1 MTPRE
6 RILAAIDREQIDKLP
21 SDMWVTPE
29 IMEALLAHFGIDP
42 GEDAEQ
48 GALTFNGGKVPAGP
62 KAILKL
68 WDELNVDGILNV
80 APPYIGPELEE
91 RNGIFYNE
99 WGFGYEKQRYG
110 SGTYLE
116 QVSYPMAEL
125 ETIDDL
131 KRYPWP
137 DPDWYDYDA
146 LSGLIERC
154 GGRAVNVGYTA
165 VFFFHNLLR
174 GLEQSLVDTVAYPEL
189 TGCLVERV
197 SDFFHEYHSRCF
209 EAAGHYIDTTQVTDD
224 FGSQHGLLIGPDV
237 FREFYKAPMQKA
249 IDLAKR
255 YGIKVFHHDDGDMRG
270 LLPEL
275 VEMGIDV
282 LNPIQ
287 YKCGDWDLG
296 ALKAEYGDRVC
307 FHSGVDNQDVLP
319 FGSPEEVKAEVKK
332 LVDTLAS
339 DGTGYI
345 VCSSH
350 NIQPNTP
357 VENVVALY
365 EAAYEYGGGD

>member
-6 RILAAIDREQIDKLP
+6 RVLAAINHERVDKLP

-29 IMEALLAHFGIDP
+29 IMEALLAHFGIDA
-42 GEDAEQ
+42 GEDRDD
-48 GALTFNGGKVPAGP
+48 GAVTFNGGKVPASP
-62 KAILKL
+62 KAMLAL
-68 WDELNVDGILNV
+68 WDELDVDGILNV

-91 RNGIFYNE
+91 RNGILYNE

-137 DPDWYDYDA
+137 DPDWYDYEA
-146 LSGLIERC
+146 LRGLIERC
-154 GGRAVNVGYTA
+154 EGRAVNVGYTA
-165 VFFFHNLLR
+165 VFYFHNLLR
-174 GLEQSLVDTVAYPEL
+174 GLEQSLIDTVACPDL
-189 TGCLVERV
+189 TRYLVGRV

-209 EAAGHYIDTTQVTDD
+209 EAAADLIDTTQVTDD

-237 FREFYKAPMQKA
+237 FRAYYKAPMQRA
-249 IDLAKR
+249 MDLAKR
-255 YGIKVFHHDDGDMRG
+255 HGIKVFHHDDGDLRG
-270 LLPEL
+270 LLPDL

-287 YKCGDWDLG
+287 YKCGDWDLA
-296 ALKAEYGDRVC
+296 ALKAEYGDRIC

-319 FGSPEEVKAEVKK
+319 FGSPEDVKAEVKK
-332 LVDTLAS
+332 LVDTLGR

-357 VENVVALY
+357 VENVLALY
-365 EAAYEYGGGD
+365 EAAREYGAG

>member
-6 RILAAIDREQIDKLP
+6 RVLGAINHEKIDKLP

-29 IMEALLAHFGIDP
+29 VMEALLDHFGIDP
-42 GEDAEQ
+42 GDDADQ
-48 GALTFNGGKVPAGP
+48 GIVTFNGGKVPASP
-62 KAILKL
+62 KAILAL
-68 WDELNVDGILNV
+68 WDELHVDGILNV
-80 APPYIGPELEE
+80 APPYIGPEHEE
-91 RNGIFYNE
+91 RNGILYNE

-137 DPDWYDYDA
+137 DPDWYDYEA
-146 LSGLIERC
+146 LPGLIERC
-154 GGRAVNVGYTA
+154 GGRVVNVGYTA
-165 VFFFHNLLR
+165 VFYFHNLLR
-174 GLEQSLVDTVAYPEL
+174 GLEQSLIDTVAYPDL
-189 TGCLVERV
+189 TRYLVGRV
-197 SDFFHEYHSRCF
+197 SDFFHEYHSRCV
-209 EAAGHYIDTTQVTDD
+209 EAAGDFIDTTQVTDD
-224 FGSQHGLLIGPDV
+224 FGSQHGFLISPDV
-237 FREFYKAPMQKA
+237 FHEFYQDPMQKA
-249 IDLAKR
+249 MDLAKR
-255 YGIKVFHHDDGDMRG
+255 YGIKVFHHDDGDLRG
-270 LLPEL
+270 LLPDL
-275 VEMGIDV
+275 VKMGIDV

-287 YKCGDWDLG
+287 YKCGNWDLR

-319 FGSPEEVKAEVKK
+319 FGSPDDVKAEVKK
-332 LVDTLAS
+332 LVETLGG

-345 VCSSH
+345 VCPSH

-365 EAAYEYGGGD
+365 EAANEYGWG